1 MIAAAVLYWA
11 IKWLLLFT
19 VGGETMANLDLDGI
33 LCYSYEESSVST
45 VNISLVLTLSI
56 FDLWIYF

>member
-1 MIAAAVLYWA
+1 MSLTAVLYWA
-11 IKWLLLFT
+11 IKWLLLFIS
-19 VGGETMANLDLDGI
+19 GGETMANLDLDGI
-33 LCYSYEESSVST
+33 LCYSYGESSVST